1 MVKQCVDSESRLVAL
16 RRPIQSQKEVV
27 AELYDQRLIHRRGL
41 GASLP
46 DKPLSD
52 TYDIF
57 LVDLGCFTSL
67 INQGRLRLI
76 LDGQRRLLWSVSPWW
91 LRLCRTSMR
100 ATWSGNTV
108 SPAGRATDPVAVAA
122 AR

>member
-27 AELYDQRLIHRRGL
+27 TELYDQRLIHRRGL
-41 GASLP
+41 GAFLP

-76 LDGQRRLLWSVSPWW
+76 DHGLRDRGIALVNQDKANRRE
-91 LRLCRTSMR
+91 
-100 ATWSGNTV
+100 SGTGKKA
-108 SPAGRATDPVAVAA
+108 SYALMPSADRW
-122 AR
+122 R